1 MYVCVWSSTSFPIL
15 IFDTISFCNSEE
27 KFLLGIKDAA
37 AIVSLLIVI
46 VVLIAKLR
54 ECIRNPSCGG
64 RMFVGSN
71 LITGSDIGSSSIQ
84 LPNIDVNLQ
93 P

>member
-1 MYVCVWSSTSFPIL
+1 MPLTYRRNKNPLLHCPFVLILARQSSFLSPPMTG
-15 IFDTISFCNSEE
+15 EE

-71 LITGSDIGSSSIQ
+71 LITGSDI
-84 LPNIDVNLQ
+84 
-93 P
+93 